1 MDWAG
6 LLRRTFVSE
15 PGLWSGDEP
24 RASRRR
30 APGAT
35 ELFGVPLPG
44 HEAKATPAE
53 AGLAG
58 VCVSMWND
66 EVLPGTGLAERVAAL
81 KPAEKRCMVAWMFRD
96 CTRTILEID
105 ANNRGRGTLLFW
117 KRKDREAF
125 ERSAVAFTDE
135 ACKDM
140 RLTPSQF
147 RLREALRAAIGAT
160 YGEPG

>member
-1 MDWAG
+1 
-6 LLRRTFVSE
+6 
-15 PGLWSGDEP
+15 
-24 RASRRR
+24 
-30 APGAT
+30 
-35 ELFGVPLPG
+35 
-44 HEAKATPAE
+44 
-53 AGLAG
+53 
-58 VCVSMWND
+58 MWND

-147 RLREALRAAIGAT
+147 RLLEALRAAIGAT
-160 YGEPG
+160 YGEPE